1 VTLTSD
7 KVEASELQHALF
19 GFIEAEVMPIE
30 DRVRS
35 FLDDPRKYWLENG
48 HIAPEIVAA
57 RREVRKASARAGFY
71 TMFCPEELGGGGLGA
86 RLYFDVW
93 EALCHRYGSPQSRLP
108 FQVLAHTSTGP
119 SALWL
124 HASPALRDS
133 LLGPL
138 SRGELQGS
146 FAMSEPQAGSDAW
159 MMSTRAVRDGE
170 EWVINGTKQWASW
183 APSSDFV
190 ITFAITD
197 PQAFKARRGGLTCFY
212 VPTDA
217 EGYNLDSI
225 VEVFGEL
232 GGEEC
237 ILSYNDVR
245 VPDEYRLGEVGAG
258 FYVAMQGSGQLKLT
272 KMGRTIGL
280 ARWALDRAIEYAL
293 VRETFGE
300 KLIDHQTIRN
310 MLSESSIEIFAAKAM
325 SYVIAERLD
334 AGEDA
339 HFERSM
345 ANAYIFD
352 AMYRVYDRAM
362 QTIGGMSLAND
373 TGMIAGWHTLRVCR
387 MSEGPTEVQLR
398 AVGKSL
404 VKGSRP

>member
-1 VTLTSD
+1 
-7 KVEASELQHALF
+7 
-19 GFIEAEVMPIE
+19 
-30 DRVRS
+30 
-35 FLDDPRKYWLENG
+35 
-48 HIAPEIVAA
+48 
-57 RREVRKASARAGFY
+57 
-71 TMFCPEELGGGGLGA
+71 
-86 RLYFDVW
+86 
-93 EALCHRYGSPQSRLP
+93 
-108 FQVLAHTSTGP
+108 
-119 SALWL
+119 
-124 HASPALRDS
+124 
-133 LLGPL
+133 
-138 SRGELQGS
+138 
-146 FAMSEPQAGSDAW
+146 
-159 MMSTRAVRDGE
+159 
-170 EWVINGTKQWASW
+170 
-183 APSSDFV
+183 
-190 ITFAITD
+190 
-197 PQAFKARRGGLTCFY
+197 
-212 VPTDA
+212 
-217 EGYNLDSI
+217 
-225 VEVFGEL
+225 
-232 GGEEC
+232 
-237 ILSYNDVR
+237 VR